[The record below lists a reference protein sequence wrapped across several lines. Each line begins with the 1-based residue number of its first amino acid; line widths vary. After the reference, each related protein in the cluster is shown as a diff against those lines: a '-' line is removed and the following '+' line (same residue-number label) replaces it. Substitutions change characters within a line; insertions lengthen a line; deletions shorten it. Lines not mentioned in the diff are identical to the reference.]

1 MILYH
6 ITKEKHLENIFIEG
20 LKINSNK
27 IGFCKKYVHNE
38 YKKKYNM
45 QPIFLTDDVE
55 YIIKNMLTDNWIKKN
70 KAVALKINIE
80 LNNTTYLNFGY
91 FLYDKYSHKYIPKE
105 YRFFNIMPNNIEFF
119 KKLYS
124 H

>member
-6 ITKEKHLENIFIEG
+6 ITKEEHLNDIYFDG

-27 IGFCKKYVHNE
+27 IGFCRKTVHND
-38 YKKKYNM
+38 YKKMYNM

-70 KAVALKINIE
+70 KAVVLKINIE
-80 LNNTTYLNFGY
+80 LNNTTSLNFGY
-91 FLYDKYSHKYIPKE
+91 FLYDKYNHKYIPKE
-105 YRFFNIMPNNIEFF
+105 YRIFNDILPNNIEFF
-119 KKLYS
+119 KKLY
-124 H
+124 